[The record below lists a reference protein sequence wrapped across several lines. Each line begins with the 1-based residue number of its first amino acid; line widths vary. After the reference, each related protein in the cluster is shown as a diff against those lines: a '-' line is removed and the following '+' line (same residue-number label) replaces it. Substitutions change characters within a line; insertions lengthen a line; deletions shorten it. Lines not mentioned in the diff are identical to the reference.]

1 MGGAGPDGLPAEPM
15 THARAPRARETD
27 SVDWETK
34 APTWEAGFV
43 SWVRDRIFWQ
53 TESVASKTGAGTWE
67 TDRISWEMESVL
79 WEMESVL
86 WEMESVL
93 WEMESVLWEME
104 SVLWEMESVLWEMES
119 VARGTGRLAPLGV
132 GLVSDRPFG
141 ARSAGPFWRWES
153 FPPGGRRPSVG
164 GSEERAEKGAKECHR
179 VAVDIRAAASPHSP
193 FR

>member
-1 MGGAGPDGLPAEPM
+1 MGGAGPDGPPAEPM

-67 TDRISWEMESVL
+67 TDRISWGMESVL
-79 WEMESVL
+79 WGV
-86 WEMESVL
+86 
-93 WEMESVLWEME
+93 
-104 SVLWEMESVLWEMES
+104 ESVLWEMES

-164 GSEERAEKGAKECHR
+164 GSEERAGKGAKECHR
-179 VAVDIRAAASPHSP
+179 VAGDIRAP
-193 FR
+193 

>member
-67 TDRISWEMESVL
+67 TDRIS

>member
-67 TDRISWEMESVL
+67 TDRIS
-79 WEMESVL
+79 

>member
-67 TDRISWEMESVL
+67 TDRIS
-79 WEMESVL
+79 
-86 WEMESVL
+86 
-93 WEMESVLWEME
+93 
-104 SVLWEMESVLWEMES
+104 WEMESVLWEMES